1 MAAWSRRRALNSP
14 DRRDHVIQGVPTRQS
29 NGSVVS
35 VSRRALSAHVR
46 EDTRLCSTTS
56 WFQLSLLVGSPS
68 QAHFGGRR
76 ATEPT
81 FFWFRWLRNPEM
93 TFRAT
98 AMEQQLR
105 ANAEP
110 QPDKLTI
117 RALECRKTIC
127 FIETAAAS
135 PGDLPITDYRWRAC
149 RIASDEM
156 LPGRAPLPQ
165 VKCYRRRRLPP
176 CSLQHLGGVMA
187 PR

>member
-1 MAAWSRRRALNSP
+1 
-14 DRRDHVIQGVPTRQS
+14 
-29 NGSVVS
+29 
-35 VSRRALSAHVR
+35 
-46 EDTRLCSTTS
+46 
-56 WFQLSLLVGSPS
+56 
-68 QAHFGGRR
+68 
-76 ATEPT
+76 
-81 FFWFRWLRNPEM
+81 M

-187 PR
+187 TKMTHTARVELASAIRQRYRSASTGEKGEILDEFIAATGYHEKSAIRVLNAEPTAKGHRTRARPSLYDEAARVALIVLWEASDRAAVSG